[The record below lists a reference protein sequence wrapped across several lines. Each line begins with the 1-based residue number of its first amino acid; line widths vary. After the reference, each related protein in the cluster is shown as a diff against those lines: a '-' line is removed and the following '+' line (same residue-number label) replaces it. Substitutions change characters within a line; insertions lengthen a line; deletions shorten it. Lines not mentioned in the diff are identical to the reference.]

1 MTRLRAVIVDD
12 EPLALAR
19 IRRLLERD
27 GRIDIVAECGNG
39 LEAIDALRRHQPDVA
54 FLDVQMPDA
63 DGFRVLAQAKAATRV
78 VFITAHAEHAVRAF
92 DAQAA
97 DYLLKP
103 LSFARLRT
111 AIERLHAAT
120 PRAGAT
126 GSSAPRYA
134 ARLVVQAGARLRVL
148 DVAAIDCLVAQANY
162 VEVDAGEHRH
172 LVRETLTGL
181 EARLDPDVFVRIH
194 RSRIVRIDAIQDLEL
209 LDSGEL
215 LLRLKSGRR
224 LSTGRS
230 YRERLRA
237 AVGMA

>member
-39 LEAIDALRRHQPDVA
+39 TDAIEALRQHHPDVA

-63 DGFRVLAQAKAATRV
+63 DGFRVAAQAKSATRV

-103 LSFARLRT
+103 LSYPRLRT
-111 AIERLHAAT
+111 AIERLHAV
-120 PRAGAT
+120 PRAG
-126 GSSAPRYA
+126 
-134 ARLVVQAGARLRVL
+134 
-148 DVAAIDCLVAQANY
+148 I
-162 VEVDAGEHRH
+162 E
-172 LVRETLTGL
+172 
-181 EARLDPDVFVRIH
+181 
-194 RSRIVRIDAIQDLEL
+194 
-209 LDSGEL
+209 
-215 LLRLKSGRR
+215 
-224 LSTGRS
+224 
-230 YRERLRA
+230 
-237 AVGMA
+237 